1 MNCAWGIEKIGYV
14 LICYGVVDA
23 ICSLGCAPIVKYT
36 GRITIFIFAA
46 CVNIATIIVMLTWKP
61 SPDQPI
67 MFFVVAGLWGFA
79 DAVWQTQIN
88 GQCQFLTFSHF

>member
-23 ICSLGCAPIVKYT
+23 ISSLGCAPIVKYT
-36 GRITIFIFAA
+36 GRITIFILGAS
-46 CVNIATIIVMLTWKP
+46 VNIATIIVMLTWKP
-61 SPDQPI
+61 SPEQPI

-79 DAVWQTQIN
+79 DAIWQTQIN
-88 GQCQFLTFSHF
+88 G